1 MDPNVAKLIERSRA
15 RRGDLKDFSSDRSP
29 LPSEKKTERS
39 ERDRSPLK
47 QINAARASSPR
58 KSTPQ
63 SPLKSPVRKIEIEV
77 EDSPSNTIRRILSR
91 ESLETNVR
99 ELIARDS
106 PGKSVVTRVTSSKV
120 ESPNKTTYT
129 KTVITEKEEKY
140 EKKTEISYSGN
151 KEVLDTIKEKFDNLE
166 KDSEK
171 SKTYD
176 SDTFTKNQVSS
187 PTKRESSPTKFKP
200 RVRQF
205 SPSKAAPAPSPP
217 KSATKPASSSNEAGL
232 DDWESGRKA
241 RLASLASKFRTY
253 DEDEPPVQREVQLP
267 KAVTK
272 PAPRAP
278 SPSKHAPVSTPHIRS
293 RSPVKASPHLNPN
306 QFISPQ
312 VTKSPTKPGD
322 NLRSVRFVSPT
333 KTPVLP
339 TSPRKEPGEASF
351 VSSLKAQG
359 FQETDSKSKLVY
371 KFDQQ
376 DPKPEEVKLPRSP
389 VKTSKFAKT
398 EEPSKERDRSV
409 SPVRANPFLARDKQE
424 ARQERGRSPTK
435 KTVGPPQPRSY
446 SPEKLHPLQFVT
458 PGLSQ
463 GPPKPSRTYE
473 SQAAT
478 ARVMET
484 ERVDSPAMLSVT
496 KKREMFE
503 AGAQLTPE
511 AEKPDPAMMSI
522 SQRKALFERNK
533 SVPTPIA
540 RFGESVTPAMLAKAK
555 PSDTPSMTP
564 AEAWKRKRP
573 VSPVKQDLILSAVRH
588 ESSRRSPSKPSLAT
602 PKVPQ
607 PQEVAQVTEEAGTPL
622 IGRKTGEMQKK
633 LFQAN
638 NSDWRAND
646 IAKRAAE
653 EKKSEMSLLMNRY
666 NHLRKQSEETNNE
679 PKSVSPVKE
688 EATYYPGVNSMK
700 RVRMS
705 PPKPGSLYPSV
716 DFESGSDRPE
726 SAMSTDTLNSSYE
739 SCVTKTSEAPSL
751 GKDIVAAARIGAGL
765 LQDQELSTIKE
776 DNNDSMDTDDGDVMT
791 DSIIGAEIDD
801 MIDEAI
807 DEDDDIPTP
816 PKVPKMSSS
825 SSGSDGMGRSES
837 TTSWEFHT
845 PQPTRKHHPGRQ
857 TKYQTPLITTS
868 AASPQQQQVSIE
880 GEDGPLLHTV
890 SFYRKQKPPNTPVQR
905 IVLNPSLET
914 HSEVI
919 SSPRATITQK
929 IHKLQEEAA
938 SQLPVIQQAS
948 SAVNL
953 CRSTNEFFGSS
964 EQVEGERLLL
974 VATHKRQTATTEIQR
989 LKTEGGLGRDP
1000 NRDNSVRGTVSLC
1013 GINLGLKSEF
1023 VNLVRSGEAGE
1034 FIHYFLCLVK
1044 CAGQCI
1050 PTQMV
1055 SSSDGLDGCEL
1066 HFPNLINFRDLDKD
1080 FSIQLEVY
1088 GLQTKKEHMPHDAK
1102 YHIKKG
1108 KSALSALTPKLK
1120 MSKTE
1125 SRLARP
1131 NVSSPG
1137 GPHTVRTSSFA
1148 MVNFTLKLGLFCST
1162 GKYISRLE
1170 TRSSP
1175 STV

>member
-1 MDPNVAKLIERSRA
+1 MDPNVAKLIERSQA
-15 RRGDLKDFSSDRSP
+15 RRGGLKDFSSDRSP
-29 LPSEKKTERS
+29 LPSEKKAERGQ
-39 ERDRSPLK
+39 RDRSPLK
-47 QINAARASSPR
+47 QINATRASSPT
-58 KSTPQ
+58 KSTVQ

-140 EKKTEISYSGN
+140 EKKETISYSGN

-171 SKTYD
+171 VKTYD
-176 SDTFTKNQVSS
+176 SGTF
-187 PTKRESSPTKFKP
+187 TKRESSPTKFKP
-200 RVRQF
+200 RLRQF

-217 KSATKPASSSNEAGL
+217 KSASKPASNTEVDLG
-232 DDWESGRKA
+232 DWESGRKT
-241 RLASLASKFRTY
+241 RLANLASKFKTF
-253 DEDEPPVQREVQLP
+253 DDDEPPVQREIQLP
-267 KAVTK
+267 KPVTK
-272 PAPRAP
+272 PLPRAP
-278 SPSKHAPVSTPHIRS
+278 SPSKHAPVTTDHIRS
-293 RSPVKASPHLNPN
+293 RSPVKASPHHNPN

-312 VTKSPTKPGD
+312 VTKTPTKPGD
-322 NLRSVRFVSPT
+322 NLRSSPVRSVRFVSPT

-339 TSPRKEPGEASF
+339 TSPRKEPGEADF

-376 DPKPEEVKLPRSP
+376 DSQPEKETTSRSP
-389 VKTSKFAKT
+389 VRTSELSKT
-398 EEPSKERDRSV
+398 EEPRKERDRSV
-409 SPVRANPFLARDKQE
+409 SPVRANPFLMREKQE
-424 ARQERGRSPTK
+424 QRQERGRSPTK
-435 KTVGPPQPRSY
+435 KTVAQPRSY

-463 GPPKPSRTYE
+463 GPPKPSRTFE
-473 SQAAT
+473 SQPAT
-478 ARVMET
+478 ARVMES

-503 AGAQLTPE
+503 AGAQVTPE
-511 AEKPDPAMMSI
+511 AEKPDPAMMSL
-522 SQRKALFERNK
+522 SQRKALFEKNK
-533 SVPTPIA
+533 TVPTPIA
-540 RFGESVTPAMLAKAK
+540 RFGESVTPAMLAKSK
-555 PSDTPSMTP
+555 PTDTPSMTP

-573 VSPVKQDLILSAVRH
+573 VSPVKQDMILSAVRH

-602 PKVPQ
+602 PKVAP
-607 PQEVAQVTEEAGTPL
+607 AQAPLTEDTGTPHV
-622 IGRKTGEMQKK
+622 GKKTGEMQKK

-638 NSDWRAND
+638 NADWRGND
-646 IAKRAAE
+646 IAKKAAE
-653 EKKSEMSLLMNRY
+653 EKQSEMNLLLNRY
-666 NHLRKQSEETNNE
+666 NHLRKHSEE
-679 PKSVSPVKE
+679 PKPVSPVKE
-688 EATYYPGVNSMK
+688 ETTYYPGVSSMK

-776 DNNDSMDTDDGDVMT
+776 DNNDSMDTDDGEVMT

-807 DEDDDIPTP
+807 DEDDDDVPTP
-816 PKVPKMSSS
+816 PKMPKMSSS

-868 AASPQQQQVSIE
+868 AASPASPQKQVSIE

-914 HSEVI
+914 HSEVL

-929 IHKLQEEAA
+929 IHQLQEEAA

-1000 NRDNSVRGTVSLC
+1000 NKDNSVRGTVSLC

-1148 MVNFTLKLGLFCST
+1148 MVNFTSFFCRVCSAFE
-1162 GKYISRLE
+1162 YFYRLE
-1170 TRSSP
+1170 TQSSP